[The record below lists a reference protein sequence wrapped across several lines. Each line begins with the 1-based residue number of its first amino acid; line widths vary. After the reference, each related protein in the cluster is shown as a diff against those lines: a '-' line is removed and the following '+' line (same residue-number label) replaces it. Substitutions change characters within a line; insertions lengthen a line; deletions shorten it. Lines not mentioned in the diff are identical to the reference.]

1 MHGANKYHF
10 QSNVIQ
16 SIVQEKY
23 KTIISCK
30 LQWFTFC
37 IVEHI
42 VQDMDTNNNKEW
54 VVIVLFYITFNL

>member
-1 MHGANKYHF
+1 MHGANKHHF

-16 SIVQEKY
+16 YIVQEKY

-42 VQDMDTNNNKEW
+42 VQDMDTNNNKE
-54 VVIVLFYITFNL
+54 